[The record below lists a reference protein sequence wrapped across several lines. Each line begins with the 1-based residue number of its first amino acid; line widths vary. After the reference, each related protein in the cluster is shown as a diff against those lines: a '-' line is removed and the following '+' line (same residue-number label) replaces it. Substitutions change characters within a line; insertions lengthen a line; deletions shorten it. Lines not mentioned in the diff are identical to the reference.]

1 MKVLVLGATGS
12 VGSAVVQT
20 LLKGGASVAAL
31 TRSPEKAKAL
41 PAGVEARIGDLNDPY
56 QVGDAFKGVDAVF
69 LLNAVSSTETQE
81 GLFAL
86 AWAKT
91 HGVKKVVHLSVQQV
105 ERAAHLPHFGSKVA
119 IEMAIKQSGL
129 DYTILQP
136 NNFFQNDYWF
146 KDVLLQYGVYP
157 QPLGSVGSDRVDI
170 RDIADAAGKA
180 LEGAASGKTVILA
193 GPTTETGA
201 SAAATWSKH
210 LGKPIAYAGD
220 DLDAWEK
227 QSLQYMPPF
236 MVFDLKMMYRWFQEH
251 GFQTAAGDRE
261 ATEKLLGH
269 PMRSFDAFAKETAAA
284 WLSPRVQ

>member
-1 MKVLVLGATGS
+1 MKVLVLGATGT
-12 VGSAVVQT
+12 VGGAVVQN
-20 LLKGGASVAAL
+20 LLKAGASVAAL
-31 TRSPEKAKAL
+31 TRSAEKAKAL

-56 QVGDAFKGVDAVF
+56 TVGDAFKGVDAVF

-86 AWAKT
+86 EWAKR
-91 HGVKKVVHLSVQQV
+91 HGAKKIVHLSIHQV
-105 ERAAHLPHFGSKVA
+105 ERAPQLPHFGSKVV
-119 IEMAIKQSGL
+119 IEIAIKQSGL

-136 NNFFQNDYWF
+136 NNFFQNDYWV
-146 KDVLLQYGVYP
+146 KDAILQYGVYP
-157 QPLGSVGSDRVDI
+157 QPLGSVGVDRVDV
-170 RDIADAAGKA
+170 RDIADAAAKA
-180 LEGAASGKTVILA
+180 LEGSAASGKTVILA

-227 QSLQYMPPF
+227 QSLQYLPPF
-236 MVFDLKMMYRWFQEH
+236 MVFDFKMMYRWFQEH
-251 GFQTAAGDRE
+251 GLKAGPGDRE

-269 PMRSFDAFAKETAAA
+269 PLRSFDAFARETAAA
-284 WLSPRVQ
+284 WKAS

>member
-12 VGSAVVQT
+12 VGSVVVQN

-31 TRSPEKAKAL
+31 TRSADKAKNL

-56 QVGDAFKGVDAVF
+56 QVGEAFKGVDAVF

-86 AWAKT
+86 EWAKR
-91 HGVKKVVHLSVQQV
+91 HGVKKLVHLSVQHV
-105 ERAAHLPHFGSKVA
+105 DRAPHLPHFASKIV

-136 NNFFQNDYWF
+136 NHFYQNDYWL
-146 KDVLLQYGVYP
+146 KDAMLQYGVYP
-157 QPLGSVGSDRVDI
+157 QPLGSVGVDRVDI
-170 RDIADAAGKA
+170 RDIADAAAKA
-180 LEGAASGKTVILA
+180 LEGGAANGKTVILA

-201 SAAATWSKH
+201 SGAATWSKY
-210 LGKPIAYAGD
+210 LGKPIAHAD
-220 DLDAWEK
+220 DLDAWE
-227 QSLQYMPPF
+227 QQTLQFMAPF
-236 MVFDLKMMYRWFQEH
+236 LVFDFKMMFAWFHQH
-251 GFQTAAGDRE
+251 GLKAGPGERE

-269 PMRSFDAFAKETAAA
+269 PMRSFDAFAKETAAQWKA
-284 WLSPRVQ
+284 

>member
-31 TRSPEKAKAL
+31 TRSAEKAKAL

-56 QVGDAFKGVDAVF
+56 NVGAAFKGVDAVF

-86 AWAKT
+86 ELAKL
-91 HGVKKVVHLSVQQV
+91 GSVKKLVHLSVQHADRV
-105 ERAAHLPHFGSKVA
+105 PHLPHFASKIV
-119 IEMAIKQSGL
+119 IEAAIKQSGI

-146 KDVLLQYGVYP
+146 KDALLQYGMYP
-157 QPLGSVGSDRVDI
+157 QPLGGVGCDRVDI
-170 RDIADAAGKA
+170 RDIADAAGRA
-180 LEGAASGKTVILA
+180 LDGGAASGTTVILA
-193 GPTTETGA
+193 GPNSETGA
-201 SAAATWSKH
+201 STAATWSTH

-220 DLDAWEK
+220 DLEAWEQQNLK
-227 QSLQYMPPF
+227 YLPPF
-236 MVFDLKMMYRWFQEH
+236 MVFDFKMMYRWFQEH
-251 GFQTAAGDRE
+251 GLKASRAERD
-261 ATEKLLGH
+261 ATEQLIGH
-269 PMRSFDAFAKETAAA
+269 PMRTFDGFVKETAAMWQA
-284 WLSPRVQ
+284 S